1 MKKLKNI
8 DEIQVILKGIKNK
21 NIVFTNGCFDILH
34 SGHIK
39 YLEISKNYG
48 DILII
53 GLNSDESIR
62 RIKGDD
68 RPINNEQNRAY
79 ILNALEFVDYII
91 IFNED
96 TPYNLISQINPDIIT
111 KGADYSKDEVVG
123 SDIVKDVK
131 LINLFDEQSTTK
143 LIQKIKKQTNKV

>member
-53 GLNSDESIR
+53 DKPAGLPTTPGGGFLKHTLVELLKSI
-62 RIKGDD
+62 
-68 RPINNEQNRAY
+68 
-79 ILNALEFVDYII
+79 
-91 IFNED
+91 
-96 TPYNLISQINPDIIT
+96 T
-111 KGADYSKDEVVG
+111 
-123 SDIVKDVK
+123 
-131 LINLFDEQSTTK
+131 
-143 LIQKIKKQTNKV
+143 

>member
-1 MKKLKNI
+1 M
-8 DEIQVILKGIKNK
+8 QVILKGKKNK

-34 SGHIK
+34 TGHIK

-68 RPINNEQNRAY
+68 RPINNEQSRAY
-79 ILNALEFVDYII
+79 MLNALEFVDYII

-96 TPYNLISQINPDIIT
+96 TPYNLINQINPDIIT
-111 KGADYSKDEVVG
+111 KGADYSKEKVVG
-123 SDIVKDVK
+123 ADIVKDVK
-131 LINLFDEQSTTK
+131 LINLFDQQSTTK
-143 LIQKIKKQTNKV
+143 LIEKIKKTRK